1 MPGEENQISF
11 VNIQLD
17 LLYFFT
23 ASLDEIKNEGGP
35 VTPCFLFIINSTNYL
50 ATILQDWS
58 EQAVSFAT
66 SMTIALSWFSVF
78 PRGPEDPPP
87 GAALEGVTPNVN
99 LNVKLNLENILK
111 MCSVES
117 LFNSG

>member
-1 MPGEENQISF
+1 MPGVENQISF

-58 EQAVSFAT
+58 EQAVSYAT
-66 SMTIALSWFSVF
+66 SMTIVLSWFSVNCF
-78 PRGPEDPPP
+78 PQRSRRPTPRG
-87 GAALEGVTPNVN
+87 GARGGDAKRECKT
-99 LNVKLNLENILK
+99 
-111 MCSVES
+111 
-117 LFNSG
+117 